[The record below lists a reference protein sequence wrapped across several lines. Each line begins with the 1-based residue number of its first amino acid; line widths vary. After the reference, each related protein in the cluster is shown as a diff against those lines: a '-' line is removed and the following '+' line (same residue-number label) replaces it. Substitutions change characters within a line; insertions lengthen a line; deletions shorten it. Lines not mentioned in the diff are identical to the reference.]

1 MDDIR
6 KLENII
12 DVLESQA
19 KQVTEYSGLLSA
31 VNDARSSV
39 KDALAGIEQSASVLQ
54 LSTDEVKTFV
64 SENREHL
71 IRVNESIAAL
81 DREQKSSANSQ
92 SDYLGRLSADL
103 ELLKGEHN
111 TFAAEN
117 RDQLNR
123 LNSQLTSIDSESK
136 KFQLESNRTLVRL
149 ESAVLALDKS
159 IQGIERSNM
168 QISAAIAALDVV
180 TPSLLKAGLAA
191 NQKHSHEGLESI
203 KAIIHDIS
211 RRQTNTR
218 KIGFVFLLVFIA
230 LNTALSIYTFSS

>member
-12 DVLESQA
+12 DVLEGQA

-39 KDALAGIEQSASVLQ
+39 NDAITGIAQNASVLQ
-54 LSTDEVKTFV
+54 SSTDEVKGFV
-64 SENREHL
+64 SENRNHL
-71 IRVNESIAAL
+71 TRVNESIAAL
-81 DREQKSSANSQ
+81 DRDQKSAANDHRDQ
-92 SDYLGRLSADL
+92 LNRLNSDL
-103 ELLKGEHN
+103 ESLKGEHN

-117 RDQLNR
+117 KDQLDR
-123 LNSQLTSIDSESK
+123 LNSQLVSLDSESK
-136 KFQLESNRTLVRL
+136 KFQLESQRTLVRL
-149 ESAVLALDKS
+149 ESALLALDKS

-180 TPSLLKAGLAA
+180 TPSLLRAGLAA
-191 NQKHSHEGLESI
+191 NQKHSDEGLESI
-203 KAIIHDIS
+203 KSIIHDIS
-211 RRQTNTR
+211 RRQANTR

-230 LNTALSIYTFSS
+230 LNTALSIYTFSN